1 MTAINYSRTDP
12 FSATRPTIANR
23 VINWTLEAFR
33 AWKNRR
39 AFYRLGE
46 MTDVELHDIGLTR
59 GDLAIPSDLPFTY
72 DPTSNL
78 GKVARHRSRLM
89 EAAARSVC

>member
-1 MTAINYSRTDP
+1 MTAINYSRNDP
-12 FSATRPTIANR
+12 FASTRPTLVNR
-23 VINWTLEAFR
+23 AVVWASDAFR

-59 GDLAIPSDLPFTY
+59 GDLAIPADLPFTY

-78 GKVARHRSRLM
+78 GKVARQRGRSM
-89 EAAARSVC
+89 EMAARSVC